1 MFEIIQCSI
10 ENPSYALPKIM
21 SIKAL
26 FEQYFSQIFQFE
38 HNWLNFM
45 IFEDKSIMYL

>member
-1 MFEIIQCSI
+1 MVTNQ
-10 ENPSYALPKIM
+10 NRPLPKIM

-38 HNWLNFM
+38 HNWLDFM